1 MLPPISNPPPLIVI
15 DAGHGGRD
23 PGAAGVGGVL
33 EKNVVLTAAHRL
45 AERLAARLPVTVLLT
60 RTDDSFVPID
70 ERLARQGEAA
80 TLFIS
85 LHANA
90 STDARASGIEVFYG
104 GGALRPTGVPGPD
117 PRAARFGRYVAKALS
132 TRLGGLRGEAR
143 PGEFRVLT
151 HNPTPGTLVEIG
163 YLTHHDDAALA
174 QSDAYQAVLAD
185 ALIDAVA
192 AFLRGTAPVL

>member
-1 MLPPISNPPPLIVI
+1 
-15 DAGHGGRD
+15 
-23 PGAAGVGGVL
+23 
-33 EKNVVLTAAHRL
+33 
-45 AERLAARLPVTVLLT
+45 VLLT

-70 ERLARQGEAA
+70 DRLARQGESA

-90 STDARASGIEVFYG
+90 STDPRASGIEVFYG
-104 GGALRPTGVPGPD
+104 GGALRPAGVPGPD
-117 PRAARFGRYVAKALS
+117 PRAARFGHYVVEALS
-132 TRLGGLRGEAR
+132 TRVGGLRGGAR

-163 YLTHHDDAALA
+163 YLTHHDDATLA

-192 AFLRGTAPVL
+192 AFLRGSAPVL

>member
-1 MLPPISNPPPLIVI
+1 MPGPPPLIVI

-33 EKNVVLTAAHRL
+33 EKHVVLAAAHRL
-45 AERLAARLPVTVLLT
+45 AERLSARLPVAVLLT

-70 ERLARQGEAA
+70 DRLARQGEAA

-104 GGALRPTGVPGPD
+104 GGALRQTGAPGPD
-117 PRAARFGRYVAKALS
+117 PRAVRFGRYVAEALA
-132 TRLGGLRGEAR
+132 TRLGGLRGGAR

-174 QSDAYQAVLAD
+174 QSDAYQTVLAD